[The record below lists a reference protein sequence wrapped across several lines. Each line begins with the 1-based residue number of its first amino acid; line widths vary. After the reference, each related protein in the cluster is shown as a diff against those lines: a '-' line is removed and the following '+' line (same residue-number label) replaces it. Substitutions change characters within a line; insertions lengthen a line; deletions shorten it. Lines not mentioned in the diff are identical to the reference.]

1 MSLVDDFL
9 NSGSAVIDPLFG
21 TETMVCAG
29 QSFAVVTNGKRESF
43 EGALGGLES
52 DIRLIAVAQP
62 GHVVNAATMIQKR
75 CTVGG
80 IAYRIAEV
88 EVGTVAVTFTLTDPG
103 DSR

>member
-9 NSGSAVIDPLFG
+9 NSGSVTVDVAMG
-21 TETMVCAG
+21 TETMVVG
-29 QSFAVVTNGKRESF
+29 SQSFPVVTNGARESV

-52 DIRLIAVAQP
+52 DIRLTAMAQP
-62 GHVVNAATMIQKR
+62 RNVTDGAALLQKR

-80 IAYRIAEV
+80 RPYRIAEA
-88 EVGTVAVTFTLTDPG
+88 EVGTVAITFILADVG

>member
-9 NSGSAVIDPLFG
+9 TSGNDETDTAFG
-21 TETMVCAG
+21 VESMVCAG
-29 QSFAVVTNGKRESF
+29 QTFNVVTNGKRESY

-52 DIRLIAVAQP
+52 DIRLVAVAQP
-62 GHVVNAATMIQKR
+62 ADVTSAATMIQKR

-80 IAYRIAEV
+80 ATYRVAEV
-88 EVGTVAVTFTLTDPG
+88 EVGTVAITFTLADPG